1 VQDRQ
6 DQVALE
12 RGVFGMAKP
21 QGWTIEWIVNL
32 MAGAVVLTT
41 QPVRCERSSR
51 LRVLTRFVS
60 ANLPLDAVVDSSAM
74 SVQLHRLGVSTA
86 PSVHLAVMG
95 ELISEAVSAP
105 ARDR

>member
-6 DQVALE
+6 DQVAME
-12 RGVFGMAKP
+12 RAVFGMPKP

-41 QPVRCERSSR
+41 QPVWCERSSR
-51 LRVLTRFVS
+51 LRVPTRFVS
-60 ANLPLDAVVDSSAM
+60 VNLPLDAVVDSSAM

-86 PSVHLAVMG
+86 PSMHLAVMG